1 MKSTA
6 SHDLK
11 HLRDYMADKTE
22 QTELALA
29 PAVTTIKY
37 EPLGV
42 CGIFSAWNYP
52 VLTAMKPV
60 IQCITAGNAIIL
72 KPSEIAPAT
81 SRVLKK
87 FVDRYLDQDFIRCI
101 EGGVD
106 VAVELNQ

>member
-1 MKSTA
+1 
-6 SHDLK
+6 
-11 HLRDYMADKTE
+11 
-22 QTELALA
+22 
-29 PAVTTIKY
+29 
-37 EPLGV
+37 
-42 CGIFSAWNYP
+42 
-52 VLTAMKPV
+52 MKPV

-101 EGGVD
+101 EGGID